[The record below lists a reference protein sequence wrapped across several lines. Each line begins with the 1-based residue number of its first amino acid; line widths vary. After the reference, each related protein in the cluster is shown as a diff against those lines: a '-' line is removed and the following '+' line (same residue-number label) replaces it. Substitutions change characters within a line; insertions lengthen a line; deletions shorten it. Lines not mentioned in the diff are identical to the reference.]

1 MKRYFF
7 LMSYDGC
14 NYAGWQVQPD
24 QITVQKV
31 IEKKLS
37 MLHGNT
43 TINVVGCGRTD
54 SGVHASAYVF
64 HVDLSLKL
72 PLDILKYKLNGML
85 PGDIAI
91 HDVFE
96 VERDAHARF
105 DAVERTYHY
114 YIHQQKNPFLTNY
127 SYYIKRNIDIE
138 KMNEAAQFLIGRK
151 DFTSF
156 SKLHTDVKNNFCDL
170 KFAKF
175 EMLSNG
181 QVKFEISAN
190 RFLRNMVRATV
201 GTLLEVGYGKII
213 PADVIE
219 ILNLKN
225 RNDAGVSVPGH
236 ALFLAGIKYPYYNT
250 P

>member
-7 LMSYDGC
+7 FISYDGC
-14 NYAGWQVQPD
+14 NYAGWQIQPD
-24 QITVQKV
+24 QISVQKV
-31 IEKKLS
+31 IEDKLS

-43 TINVVGCGRTD
+43 SVDVVGCGRTD
-54 SGVHASAYVF
+54 SGVHASAFVF

-72 PLDILKYKLNGML
+72 PLDTIKYKLNGML
-85 PGDIAI
+85 PDDIAV

-96 VERDAHARF
+96 VEPSSHARF

-114 YIHQQKNPFLTNY
+114 FIHQQKNPFLTNY
-127 SYYIKRNIDIE
+127 SYYIKRNIDID

-170 KFAKF
+170 KSAKF
-175 EMLSNG
+175 ERLKNG
-181 QVKFEISAN
+181 QIKFEITAN

-201 GTLLEVGYGKII
+201 GTLLEVGYGKIT
-213 PADVIE
+213 PEDVIE

-236 ALFLAGIKYPYYNT
+236 ALFLAGINYPYYNT